1 MIDDLILQ
9 VDDYLKKY
17 AKFINK
23 PFGSEV
29 KQYIIKLMPRLNNYD
44 INILYILTLYMIE
57 DISVKYIFPQN
68 DIGYKQWLK
77 NDGRDIASLCLTLI
91 PYIGDNNYDIITKL
105 TDIIYS
111 SNEKTIE
118 SDITTLERSTAIK
131 RYFPFS
137 NFTLGLLNETNNLLD
152 LYKTG
157 QHTIYHTI
165 EMNFISMLETIK
177 ITNGKLYVNWIN
189 VIPLVNYKDSQF
201 YKTSMDEIK
210 VIQDYI
216 RRDDGSIINNH
227 VNNGLWLGDYYNVYA
242 NAYFYN
248 FRQIKWVIF
257 CKRINNMYYY
267 MLQYLNKMM
276 DVDIIIN
283 TADYNDM
290 NDMNKK
296 NFRDSVDK
304 WIFNIKN
311 NQAIYEDL
319 EWELD
324 ILKSLFSF
332 MRFNYS
338 KLLIVIDI
346 LKKFRI
352 DVNSSNID
360 LDPIEND
367 TEIDKITNE
376 QVIYVLENIDIVH
389 IWNYLKEIITNLIM
403 TPYGKYLI
411 KNNKI
416 DMKFFNVYENINS
429 TINLKNIYNIAKLL
443 SHDIIDKN
451 FVFLGTNFK
460 ALSRYY
466 IERFVFTFN
475 TNYTGWIQIRN
486 NIRKQEGT
494 TINHNTVMAQ
504 ISNAWNHIKYDL
516 VWEYLNENGLLSRF
530 NINLELTD
538 ETYLVTSDTNEE
550 KKLIRGRLKKFFK
563 NNMNMFD
570 CNYYITNKPYKELK
584 KYGKFTYD
592 EILTEA
598 MVHYTFYA
606 NDYISM
612 LNFFN
617 HYINHSI
624 MYVTGSTGTGKSTQ
638 VPKLTMYCLKMYD
651 YKNTGKI
658 ICTQPRIP
666 PTQDNAKRISK
677 ELGVDIV
684 YNDSITNVEYKTDQ
698 YYVQYKHQK
707 DNHIKNNCNH
717 LTLKMVT
724 DGTLLEELI
733 TNPFMKERA
742 KSTTNDLNYILGIR
756 NTYDVIM
763 VDEAHEHNTNMD
775 VILTLMRQ
783 TCMYNNSVRLMIISA
798 TMDDDE
804 PIYRSYYKLI
814 NDNIVHPIKQPL
826 IINPITKVN
835 DYFID
840 CIYLDRR
847 IHISIP
853 KKSYSYKITEYYD
866 EDIEKQFTTD
876 MRKNLTLAQNKSYN
890 IIKMICNTSIFGD
903 ILLFSIGKEEI
914 KSAVREL
921 NKIIPSNV
929 IALPFYSEMHTKY
942 RDIISN
948 IHITVNMIRNK
959 KENIAEEWSDT
970 WYDIKDVP
978 EGTYKRAIIIATNV
992 AEASIT
998 IESLRYVV
1006 DTGFAY
1012 VSRYDNI
1019 NDTMSINIEH
1029 ISESSRIQRKG
1040 RIGRVAE
1047 GTVYYLYGKNKR
1059 LHIKPKYGITLTD
1072 FHSTFIKLASKY
1084 MYDNR
1089 MIFMEPKLT
1098 PYLYNNF
1105 HTNAINNLFLD
1116 TDIESNI
1123 FVYNIFQILLEQFM
1137 PFIEPID
1144 PSYFYPFNE
1153 LQKDILPHYFNRLV
1167 DGYMFTTLI
1176 DDFGLFYIIH
1186 PFENLINR
1194 NILGNIIMAE
1204 NKITNKLRK
1213 ENFNTMLFITQT
1225 KLLYV
1230 PVELNTLEVNKL
1242 HVKTEYFD
1250 KINEILRI
1258 VQLSDFIEKDATI
1271 MLLASAFNITLEC
1284 CEVISMIKSCNML
1297 PSNIAQSDNFNNMLN
1312 IFKSDSDITSI
1323 YYIVSMLRKK
1333 LPNLYIYTVHNKP
1346 NIMMM
1351 FKGYY
1356 DDIVTKYKNKNYNM
1370 IKESLDIMNHLYN
1383 NGMINT
1389 TKGFLSWIKYSNK
1402 FRKMLMDDIEKNK
1415 NEINKICNDY
1425 YLNYKVIMD
1434 YYDYLITL
1442 IIKILSAELEYD
1454 EEYGEISVFKWTNK
1468 LNSNMMKLVKQNT
1481 IEEKLNICFFMAQPL
1496 YLCASFDNKYINMN
1510 AQQCIIKQLFIPP
1523 RVKYNNT
1530 LCNMIGGI
1538 IGYYSYSNGNISI
1551 IFNIDMKMIPIYYP
1565 IYYNERNIKN
1575 LYYDNNT
1582 LRQYNSSDW
1591 NRFIMN
1597 VSNSSFIYNLNT
1609 FPLNSIEIPIIQ
1621 EYIKKLRV
1629 G

>member
-1 MIDDLILQ
+1 MIDSLISQ
-9 VDDYLKKY
+9 VDLNNM
-17 AKFINK
+17 KFINES
-23 PFGSEV
+23 FGSDV
-29 KQYIIKLMPRLNNYD
+29 KQYIIKLMPKLNNYD

-57 DISVKYIFPQN
+57 DISIKYNFPR

-111 SNEKTIE
+111 STEKTIE
-118 SDITTLERSTAIK
+118 KDITSLERSNAIK

-137 NFTLGLLNETNNLLD
+137 NFSLGLLNETTNLLD
-152 LYKTG
+152 LYATG
-157 QHTIYHTI
+157 QHTIYHAI

-189 VIPLVNYKDSQF
+189 VIPLVDYKNSQF
-201 YKTSMDEIK
+201 YKTSMNEISK
-210 VIQDYI
+210 LQEDVRNNNPDF
-216 RRDDGSIINNH
+216 INNH
-227 VNNGLWLGDYYNVYA
+227 INNGLWLGDYYNVYA
-242 NAYFYN
+242 NAFFYN

-257 CKRINNMYYY
+257 CKRINSKYYY

-276 DVDIIIN
+276 DINIIIKTN
-283 TADYNDM
+283 DYNELTDAS
-290 NDMNKK
+290 KK
-296 NFRDSVDK
+296 WFRECIDR

-311 NQAIYEDL
+311 NQPIYKDL

-324 ILKSLFSF
+324 ILKNLFSF

-338 KLLIVIDI
+338 KLLIVSDI

-360 LDPIEND
+360 LDPSD
-367 TEIDKITNE
+367 TEINNITNE
-376 QVIYVLENIDIVH
+376 QVLYVLEKIDMAH
-389 IWNYLKEIITNLIM
+389 IWNYMKEVMNIFQTS
-403 TPYGKYLI
+403 PYAKYLI
-411 KNNKI
+411 KNNSI
-416 DMKFFNVYENINS
+416 DMEKFNIHDG
-429 TINLKNIYNIAKLL
+429 INLKNIYNIAKLL
-443 SHDIIDKN
+443 CHDIITIGDDTN
-451 FVFLGTNFK
+451 FVFLGSNYK
-460 ALSRYY
+460 ALKRYY
-466 IERFVFTFN
+466 VERFIATFN
-475 TNYTGWIQIRN
+475 SDDTSWIRIRN
-486 NIRKQEGT
+486 NLTRQEGT
-494 TINHNTVMAQ
+494 TNINNVMNN
-504 ISNAWNHIKYDL
+504 ISNAWNIIKYDL
-516 VWEYLNENGLLSRF
+516 VWEYLNDNGLLSKF
-530 NINLELTD
+530 NINLEVTD
-538 ETYLVTSDTNEE
+538 ESYIITSDTNEE
-550 KKLIRGRLKKFFK
+550 KKLIKGRLKKFFK

-570 CNYYITNKPYKELK
+570 CNYYLTNKPYKELK
-584 KYGKFTYD
+584 KYGRFTYD

-606 NDYISM
+606 NDWVSQ

-617 HYINHSI
+617 HYINHSV

-651 YKNTGKI
+651 YKNNGRI

-684 YNDSITNVEYKTDQ
+684 YNDNMNVEYKTDQ
-698 YYVQYKHQK
+698 YFVQYKHQK

-742 KSTTNDLNYILGIR
+742 KATTNDLNYILGIR

-783 TCMYNNSVRLMIISA
+783 TCMYNNSIRLMIISA

-814 NDNIVHPIKQPL
+814 NDNIVYPVKQPL
-826 IINPITKVN
+826 LLNPITKTE

-866 EDIEKQFTTD
+866 ENIEKQFTTD
-876 MRKNLTLAQNKSYN
+876 MRKNLTLAQTKSYN
-890 IIKMICNTSIFGD
+890 IIKMICNTSLFGD

-921 NKIIPSNV
+921 NRIIPSNV

-948 IHITVNMIRNK
+948 IHITVGMIRNK
-959 KENIAEEWSDT
+959 KDNIAEEWSDT
-970 WYDIKDVP
+970 WYDIKAVP

-1006 DTGFAY
+1006 DTGFAN

-1019 NDTMSINIEH
+1019 NDTMSINVEP

-1072 FHSTFIKLASKY
+1072 FHSTFIKMASKY
-1084 MYDNR
+1084 MYDNKL
-1089 MIFMEPKLT
+1089 IFMEPELT

-1105 HTNAINNLFLD
+1105 HTNAMNNLFHD
-1116 TDIESNI
+1116 TDMTSNVI
-1123 FVYNIFQILLEQFM
+1123 VYNIYQLLIEQFM
-1137 PFIEPID
+1137 PFIKPIN
-1144 PSYFYPFNE
+1144 PSYYYPFNE
-1153 LQKDILPHYFNRLV
+1153 LQKDTLPNHFNRLV
-1167 DGYMFTTLI
+1167 DGYSFISLI
-1176 DDFGLFYIIH
+1176 DSFGLFYIIH
-1186 PFENLINR
+1186 PFENLVLR
-1194 NILGNIIMAE
+1194 NVLGNIIMAE
-1204 NKITNKLRK
+1204 NTNKLRF
-1213 ENFNTMLFITQT
+1213 ENFNTMLQITKT

-1230 PVELNTLEVNKL
+1230 PVDLSQKEEHKL

-1258 VQLSDFIEKDATI
+1258 VQLQDFTEKDAAI
-1271 MLLASAFNITLEC
+1271 MLLASAFDINSEC
-1284 CEVISMIKSCNML
+1284 CEVISLIKSCNAL
-1297 PSNIAQSDNFNNMLN
+1297 PSSIASNDNFRNMYD
-1312 IFKSDSDITSI
+1312 IFKSNSDITTI

-1333 LPNLYIYTVHNKP
+1333 LPNLYVYTVHNKP
-1346 NIMMM
+1346 HIMMM

-1356 DDIVTKYKNKNYNM
+1356 DDIVTKFKNKNFNN

-1383 NGMINT
+1383 NGMLDT
-1389 TKGFLSWIKYSNK
+1389 PKGFLSWIKYSNK
-1402 FRKMLMDDIEKNK
+1402 FRKMLMDDIN
-1415 NEINKICNDY
+1415 NNIDMINKICTDY

-1434 YYDYLITL
+1434 YYDYLVTIIT
-1442 IIKILSAELEYD
+1442 KILSAELEYD
-1454 EEYGEISVFKWTNK
+1454 EEYGEISVFKWTKK
-1468 LNSNMMKLVKQNT
+1468 LHSNMIRLVLQNT
-1481 IEEKLNICFFMAQPL
+1481 VEEKLNICFFMAQPL
-1496 YLCASFDNKYINMN
+1496 YLCASFNNMYINMN
-1510 AQQCIIKQLFIPP
+1510 MKECIIKQLFIPP
-1523 RVKYNNT
+1523 KTKYNNT
-1530 LCNMIGGI
+1530 LCNMIGGM
-1538 IGYYSYSNGNISI
+1538 IGYYSYRNENISI
-1551 IFNIDMKMIPIYYP
+1551 IYNIDPKMIPIYYP
-1565 IYYNERNIKN
+1565 IHYNETNIKN
-1575 LYYDNNT
+1575 VYYRDNI
-1582 LRQYNSSDW
+1582 LMQYNSSDW
-1591 NRFIMN
+1591 DRFIMT
-1597 VSNSSFIYNLNT
+1597 VSNSSLIYNLNT
-1609 FPLNSIEIPIIQ
+1609 FPLNNMEFPTIQ
-1621 EYIKKLRV
+1621 AYIKKLIA

>member
-1 MIDDLILQ
+1 MIDSLILQ
-9 VDDYLKKY
+9 VDDYLKKNM
-17 AKFINK
+17 KFINK
-23 PFGSEV
+23 SFGSEV

-44 INILYILTLYMIE
+44 MNILYILTLYMIE
-57 DISVKYIFPQN
+57 DISVKYNFPR

-77 NDGRDIASLCLTLI
+77 NDGRDISSLCLTLI
-91 PYIGDNNYDIITKL
+91 PYIGDNNYDIITNL
-105 TDIIYS
+105 TDIIYA
-111 SNEKTIE
+111 SNEKTIDKE
-118 SDITTLERSTAIK
+118 ITSLERSNAIK

-137 NFTLGLLNETNNLLD
+137 NFSLGLLNETTNLLD
-152 LYKTG
+152 LYATG

-189 VIPLVNYKDSQF
+189 VIPLVNYKDTQF
-201 YKTSMDEIK
+201 YKISMNEIRT
-210 VIQDYI
+210 IQNDI
-216 RRDDGSIINNH
+216 RRGNIDINNY
-227 VNNGLWLGDYYNVYA
+227 NSNGLWLGDYYNVYA

-248 FRQIKWVIF
+248 FRQIKWLIF
-257 CKRINNMYYY
+257 CKRINSKYYY
-267 MLQYLNKMM
+267 MLQYLNKMI
-276 DVDIIIN
+276 DLNIIIKTN
-283 TADYNDM
+283 DYNEMTDAS
-290 NDMNKK
+290 KK
-296 NFRDSVDK
+296 WFRECIDR

-311 NQAIYEDL
+311 NQPIYKDL

-324 ILKSLFSF
+324 ILKTLFSF

-338 KLLIVIDI
+338 KLLIVSDI
-346 LKKFRI
+346 LKSFKV
-352 DVNSSNID
+352 DVNSSKRD
-360 LDPIEND
+360 LDPSED
-367 TEIDKITNE
+367 EKEMGKITNE
-376 QVIYVLENIDIVH
+376 QVLYVLEKIDIVH
-389 IWNYLKEIITNLIM
+389 IWTYLKEIINILIT
-403 TPYGKYLI
+403 TPYAKYLI
-411 KNNKI
+411 KNNNI
-416 DMKFFNVYENINS
+416 DMDFFNVHDG
-429 TINLKNIYNIAKLL
+429 INLKNIYNIAKLL
-443 SHDIIDKN
+443 CHDNINNI
-451 FVFLGTNFK
+451 FTFIGTNFK
-460 ALSRYY
+460 ALSRNY
-466 IERFVFTFN
+466 IERFLVAFN
-475 TNYTGWIQIRN
+475 TDSTIWIRIRQNLIRQEGSDININ
-486 NIRKQEGT
+486 NI
-494 TINHNTVMAQ
+494 MAR
-504 ISNAWNHIKYDL
+504 ISDAWNIIKYDL
-516 VWEYLNENGLLSRF
+516 VWEYLNENGLLSKF
-530 NINLELTD
+530 NINLEVTD
-538 ETYLVTSDTNEE
+538 ESYLVTSDTNEE
-550 KKLIRGRLKKFFK
+550 KKLIKGRLKKFFK

-570 CNYYITNKPYKELK
+570 CNYYLTNKPYKELK
-584 KYGKFTYD
+584 KYGRFTYD

-606 NDYISM
+606 NDWISQ

-617 HYINHSI
+617 HYINHSV

-651 YKNTGKI
+651 YKNNGRI

-684 YNDSITNVEYKTDQ
+684 YNDNMNVEYKTDQ
-698 YYVQYKHQK
+698 YFVQYKHQK

-717 LTLKMVT
+717 LTLRMVT

-742 KSTTNDLNYILGIR
+742 KATTNDLNYILGIR

-783 TCMYNNSVRLMIISA
+783 TCMYNNSIRLMIISA

-826 IINPITKVN
+826 LLNPITKTE

-866 EDIEKQFTTD
+866 ENIEKQFTTD
-876 MRKNLTLAQNKSYN
+876 MRKNLNLAQTKSYN
-890 IIKMICNTSIFGD
+890 IIKMICNTSVFGD

-921 NKIIPSNV
+921 NRIIPFNV

-948 IHITVNMIRNK
+948 IHITVGMIRNK
-959 KENIAEEWSDT
+959 KDNIAEEWSDT
-970 WYDIKDVP
+970 YYDIKAVP

-1006 DTGFAY
+1006 DTGFAN

-1019 NDTMSINIEH
+1019 NDTMSINVEH

-1084 MYDNR
+1084 MYDNK
-1089 MIFMEPKLT
+1089 MIFMEPELT

-1105 HTNAINNLFLD
+1105 HTNAIDNFGNK
-1116 TDIESNI
+1116 ESNI
-1123 FVYNIFQILLEQFM
+1123 YIYNIFQTLLEQFM
-1137 PFIEPID
+1137 PFLAPIEP
-1144 PSYFYPFNE
+1144 SFFYPFNE
-1153 LQKDILPHYFNRLV
+1153 LQNNILPLYFNRLV
-1167 DGYMFTTLI
+1167 DGYSFITLI
-1176 DDFGLFYIIH
+1176 DSFGLFYIVH
-1186 PFENLINR
+1186 PFENYITR
-1194 NILGNIIMAE
+1194 NVLGNIIMA
-1204 NKITNKLRK
+1204 NNIVSNKLK
-1213 ENFNTMLFITQT
+1213 DDNFNTMLRITKN
-1225 KLLYV
+1225 KLLYI
-1230 PVELNTLEVNKL
+1230 PVDLNLEGNL
-1242 HVKTEYFD
+1242 YEEHYLKTEYFD

-1258 VQLSDFIEKDATI
+1258 VQMGDFIEKDAMI
-1271 MLLASAFNITLEC
+1271 LLLASAFNITLES
-1284 CEVISMIKSCNML
+1284 CEVLSMIKSCNAL
-1297 PSNIAQSDNFNNMLN
+1297 PSNIASSDNFNNMYE

-1323 YYIVSMLRKK
+1323 YNIILMLRKK
-1333 LPNLYIYTVHNKP
+1333 LPNLYIYTVHDKP

-1351 FKGYY
+1351 FKGFY
-1356 DDIVTKYKNKNYNM
+1356 DDIVIKFKNKRLNE
-1370 IKESLDIMNHLYN
+1370 IKDSLDIMNHLYN
-1383 NGMINT
+1383 NGMLDS

-1402 FRKMLMDDIEKNK
+1402 FRELLMDDIN
-1415 NEINKICNDY
+1415 NNINIINKICNDY

-1434 YYDYLITL
+1434 YYEYLINI

-1454 EEYGEISVFKWTNK
+1454 EEYGEISVFKWAKK
-1468 LNSNMMKLVKQNT
+1468 LHSSMIRLVKQNT

-1496 YLCASFDNKYINMN
+1496 YLCASFNNMYINMSAN
-1510 AQQCIIKQLFIPP
+1510 ECNIKQLFIPP
-1523 RVKYNNT
+1523 RTRYNNT
-1530 LCNMIGGI
+1530 LCNMIGGM

-1551 IFNIDMKMIPIYYP
+1551 IYNIDMKIIPVYYP
-1565 IYYNERNIKN
+1565 IYYNNTNIKN
-1575 LYYDNNT
+1575 IYYSDNNIK
-1582 LRQYNSSDW
+1582 QFNSSDW
-1591 NRFIMN
+1591 DRFIMT
-1597 VSNSSFIYNLNT
+1597 VSNSSFTYNLNT
-1609 FPLNSIEIPIIQ
+1609 FPLNNIEFPTIQ
-1621 EYIKKLRV
+1621 QYIKTLIKIDK
-1629 G
+1629 

>member
-1 MIDDLILQ
+1 MIDSLILQ
-9 VDDYLKKY
+9 VDDFLKNHRR
-17 AKFINK
+17 FINES
-23 PFGSEV
+23 FSSEV
-29 KQYIIKLMPRLNNYD
+29 KQYIIKLMPKLNNYD
-44 INILYILTLYMIE
+44 SNILYILTLYMIE
-57 DISVKYIFPQN
+57 DISIKYNFPR

-77 NDGRDIASLCLTLI
+77 NDGRDISSLCLTLI

-105 TDIIYS
+105 TDIIYAG
-111 SNEKTIE
+111 NEKTIE
-118 SDITTLERSTAIK
+118 KNITSLERSNAIK

-137 NFTLGLLNETNNLLD
+137 NFSLGLLNETTDLLD
-152 LYKTG
+152 LYATG
-157 QHTIYHTI
+157 QHTIYHAI

-189 VIPLVNYKDSQF
+189 VIPLVDYKNSHF
-201 YKTSMDEIK
+201 YKTSMNEISK
-210 VIQDYI
+210 LQEDI
-216 RRDDGSIINNH
+216 RNNNPEFINNH
-227 VNNGLWLGDYYNVYA
+227 INNGLWIGDYYNVYA
-242 NAYFYN
+242 NAFFYN

-257 CKRINNMYYY
+257 CKRINSKYYY
-267 MLQYLNKMM
+267 MLQYLNKMI
-276 DVDIIIN
+276 DIDIIIKMN
-283 TADYNDM
+283 DYNEMTDAS
-290 NDMNKK
+290 KK
-296 NFRDSVDK
+296 WFRECIDR

-311 NQAIYEDL
+311 NQPIYKDL

-324 ILKSLFSF
+324 ILKNLFSF

-338 KLLIVIDI
+338 KLLIVSDI
-346 LKKFRI
+346 LKSFRI

-360 LDPIEND
+360 LDPSD
-367 TEIDKITNE
+367 MEINNITNE
-376 QVIYVLENIDIVH
+376 QVLYVLEKIDITH
-389 IWNYLKEIITNLIM
+389 IWNYMKEVMNIFQTS
-403 TPYGKYLI
+403 PYAKYLI

-416 DMKFFNVYENINS
+416 DMERFNIHDG
-429 TINLKNIYNIAKLL
+429 INLKNIYNIAKLL
-443 SHDIIDKN
+443 CHDIIKDD
-451 FVFLGTNFK
+451 FAFLGSNYK
-460 ALSRYY
+460 ALNRYY
-466 IERFVFTFN
+466 VERFVATFN
-475 TNYTGWIQIRN
+475 SDDTNWIRIRQN
-486 NIRKQEGT
+486 LIRQEGT
-494 TINHNTVMAQ
+494 TNIGNVMNN
-504 ISNAWNHIKYDL
+504 ISNAWNTIKYDL
-516 VWEYLNENGLLSRF
+516 VWEYLNDNGLLSKF
-530 NINLELTD
+530 NINLEVTD
-538 ETYLVTSDTNEE
+538 ESYIITSDTNEE
-550 KKLIRGRLKKFFK
+550 KKLIKGRLKKFFK

-570 CNYYITNKPYKELK
+570 CNYYLTNKPYKELK
-584 KYGKFTYD
+584 KYGRFTYD

-606 NDYISM
+606 NDWVSQ

-617 HYINHSI
+617 HYINHSV

-651 YKNTGKI
+651 YKNNGRI

-684 YNDSITNVEYKTDQ
+684 YNDNLNVEYKTDQ
-698 YYVQYKHQK
+698 YFVQYKHQK

-742 KSTTNDLNYILGIR
+742 KAKTNDLNYILGIR

-814 NDNIVHPIKQPL
+814 NDNIVHPVKQPL
-826 IINPITKVN
+826 LLNPITRTE

-866 EDIEKQFTTD
+866 ENIEKQFTDD
-876 MRKNLTLAQNKSYN
+876 MRKNLNLAQTKSYN
-890 IIKMICNTSIFGD
+890 IIKMICNTSVFGD

-921 NKIIPSNV
+921 NRIIPSNV

-948 IHITVNMIRNK
+948 IHVTVGMIRNK

-970 WYDIKDVP
+970 YYDIKAVP

-1006 DTGFAY
+1006 DTGFAN

-1019 NDTMSINIEH
+1019 NDTMSINVEH

-1040 RIGRVAE
+1040 RVGRVAE

-1072 FHSTFIKLASKY
+1072 FHSTFIKMASKY
-1084 MYDNR
+1084 MYDNK
-1089 MIFMEPKLT
+1089 MIFMEPELT

-1105 HTNAINNLFLD
+1105 HTNAINNVFLN
-1116 TDIESNI
+1116 TDPNSNVI
-1123 FVYNIFQILLEQFM
+1123 VYNIYQLLIEQFM
-1137 PFIEPID
+1137 PFLEPID
-1144 PSYFYPFNE
+1144 PSYYYPFNE
-1153 LQKDILPHYFNRLV
+1153 LQKDTLPLQLNRLV
-1167 DGYMFTTLI
+1167 DGYQFEPLI
-1176 DDFGLFYIIH
+1176 DSFGLFYIIH
-1186 PFENLINR
+1186 PFENLISR

-1204 NKITNKLRK
+1204 EKVTDKIKF
-1213 ENFNTMLFITQT
+1213 ENFNTMLQITKT

-1230 PVELNTLEVNKL
+1230 PVDLSEREEKNLY
-1242 HVKTEYFD
+1242 VKTEYFD

-1258 VQLSDFIEKDATI
+1258 VQLQDFMEKDAAI
-1271 MLLASAFNITLEC
+1271 MLLASAFDINFEC
-1284 CEVISMIKSCNML
+1284 IEVISMIKSCNML
-1297 PSNIAQSDNFNNMLN
+1297 PSSIASSDNFKNMYD

-1333 LPNLYIYTVHNKP
+1333 LPNLYVYTVHNKP

-1356 DDIVTKYKNKNYNM
+1356 DDIVTKFKNKNFNS

-1383 NGMINT
+1383 NGMLDT

-1402 FRKMLMDDIEKNK
+1402 FRKMLMDDIN
-1415 NEINKICNDY
+1415 NNINMINKICTEY

-1434 YYDYLITL
+1434 YYDYLVTVV
-1442 IIKILSAELEYD
+1442 IKILSAELEYD
-1454 EEYGEISVFKWTNK
+1454 EEYGEISVFKWTKK
-1468 LNSNMMKLVKQNT
+1468 LYSNMIRLVLQNT
-1481 IEEKLNICFFMAQPL
+1481 VEEKLNICFFMAQPL
-1496 YLCASFDNKYINMN
+1496 YLCVSFNNKYINMN
-1510 AQQCIIKQLFIPP
+1510 MKECIIKQLFIPP
-1523 RVKYNNT
+1523 KIKYNNT
-1530 LCNMIGGI
+1530 LCNMIGGM
-1538 IGYYSYSNGNISI
+1538 IGYYSYRNENISI
-1551 IFNIDMKMIPIYYP
+1551 IYNINPKMIPIYYP
-1565 IYYNERNIKN
+1565 IHYNETNIKN
-1575 LYYDNNT
+1575 SYYRDNILT
-1582 LRQYNSSDW
+1582 QYNGSDW
-1591 NRFIMN
+1591 DRFIMT

-1609 FPLNSIEIPIIQ
+1609 FPLNNMEFPTIQ
-1621 EYIKKLRV
+1621 EYIKKLIKIN
-1629 G
+1629 